1 MPGMAVK
8 TPFPIVIGGGV
19 IRAAG
24 PLRVSVAPLITA
36 YEAEGPKEMVVP
48 ATVIVPPGVSV

>member
-1 MPGMAVK
+1 MAVK

-48 ATVIVPPGVSV
+48 ATMIVPPGVNV